1 MMKGVYMKSGKI
13 KDRLT
18 DKKVIIYILTVIFS
32 LVILLVLSFIANNGL
47 TRFEIDSSAK
57 TYVAKVERVGEVK
70 TVDGS
75 FDDSGVQKADT
86 YIYFTAKITGGA
98 DKGKYVDAVQIIEG
112 TSVVDPTRV
121 EKGRKIILMD
131 NVGYE
136 NAGSDYVL
144 FEFVRTDALL
154 ILLVLFCLLLIVFGR
169 TKGFNTIISM
179 VFTVLA
185 VFAVFVPGVLSG
197 KNIYVWSIL
206 CCAYITVMTLMI
218 VQGINKKSITAG
230 IGCISGVCIAGG
242 LFKLTDIAI
251 KLTGNTTEEM
261 VHLLYLD
268 TSKPI
273 DLKSI
278 IFAAI
283 IIGAVGA
290 IMDVAMSVSSA
301 LYEIRE
307 NSPDISFGRLFK
319 SGMSIG
325 RDMMGTMSNTLVL
338 AYIGSSL
345 STVVMLFAYE
355 QPLIE
360 TLNREMIIV
369 DILQA
374 LVGSFGIL
382 FTIPLTSLIS
392 SALYTDQSIKS
403 VRIKKKAKNPN
414 EISGEERDFDN
425 SLF

>member
-1 MMKGVYMKSGKI
+1 MDLSKI
-13 KDRLT
+13 KDKLT

-32 LVILLVLSFIANNGL
+32 LVILLVLSGVANDGL
-47 TRFEIDSSAK
+47 VRFDIDSDAK
-57 TYVAKVERVGEVK
+57 TYVAKVERVGETK

-75 FDDSGVQKADT
+75 FDDSGEQQIDT
-86 YIYFTAKITGGA
+86 YIYFTAKITSGEE
-98 DKGKYVDAVQIIEG
+98 KGKYVDAVQIVEG
-112 TSVVDPTRV
+112 TSSIDPTRV

-136 NAGSDYVL
+136 NADSDYVL

-154 ILLVLFCLLLIVFGR
+154 LLLVLFCILLVVFGR
-169 TKGFNTIISM
+169 TKGFNTIVSM
-179 VFTVLA
+179 VFTVLS
-185 VFAVFVPGVLSG
+185 VFAVFVPSVLSG

-242 LFKLTDIAI
+242 LFKLTEIAI

-261 VHLLYLD
+261 VHLIYLE
-268 TSKPI
+268 TPKPI
-273 DLKSI
+273 DLKAI

-307 NSPDISFGRLFK
+307 NIPDISFGRLFG

-325 RDMMGTMSNTLVL
+325 RDMMGTMANTLVL

-392 SALYTDQSIKS
+392 SVLYTGQSARPK
-403 VRIKKKAKNPN
+403 RIPEKTKKKSITVTQD
-414 EISGEERDFDN
+414 EIDFDN

>member
-197 KNIYVWSIL
+197 KNIYVWRNRFHFL
-206 CCAYITVMTLMI
+206 C
-218 VQGINKKSITAG
+218 
-230 IGCISGVCIAGG
+230 
-242 LFKLTDIAI
+242 
-251 KLTGNTTEEM
+251 
-261 VHLLYLD
+261 
-268 TSKPI
+268 
-273 DLKSI
+273 
-278 IFAAI
+278 
-283 IIGAVGA
+283 
-290 IMDVAMSVSSA
+290 
-301 LYEIRE
+301 
-307 NSPDISFGRLFK
+307 
-319 SGMSIG
+319 
-325 RDMMGTMSNTLVL
+325 
-338 AYIGSSL
+338 
-345 STVVMLFAYE
+345 
-355 QPLIE
+355 
-360 TLNREMIIV
+360 
-369 DILQA
+369 
-374 LVGSFGIL
+374 
-382 FTIPLTSLIS
+382 
-392 SALYTDQSIKS
+392 
-403 VRIKKKAKNPN
+403 
-414 EISGEERDFDN
+414 DN
-425 SLF
+425 SFSCGFHLSFVHNFPP

>member
-1 MMKGVYMKSGKI
+1 MIEGKI
-13 KDRLT
+13 KNKLT
-18 DKKVIIYILTVIFS
+18 DKKVIIYILTVILSF
-32 LVILLVLSFIANNGL
+32 VTLLVLSRIANNGL
-47 TRFEIDSSAK
+47 VRFEIDSNAK
-57 TYVAKVERVGEVK
+57 TYVAKVERVGETK

-75 FDDSGVQKADT
+75 FNDSGEQQVDT
-86 YIYFTAKITGGA
+86 YIFFTAKITQG
-98 DKGKYVDAVQIIEG
+98 DEKGKYVDAVQIIEG
-112 TSVVDPTRV
+112 TSVIDPTRV

-136 NAGSDYVL
+136 DADSDYVL
-144 FEFVRTDALL
+144 FEFVRTDALVF
-154 ILLVLFCLLLIVFGR
+154 LLVLFCILLMVFGR
-169 TKGFNTIISM
+169 IKGFNTIVSM
-179 VFTVLA
+179 VLTVLA
-185 VFAVFVPGVLSG
+185 VFAVFVPSVLSG

-218 VQGINKKSITAG
+218 VQGINRKSITAG
-230 IGCISGVCIAGG
+230 IGCISGVCIAGV
-242 LFKLTDIAI
+242 LFTLTDIAI
-251 KLTGNTTEEM
+251 RLTGNTTEEM
-261 VHLLYLD
+261 VHLLYLN

-273 DLKSI
+273 DLKAI

-307 NSPDISFGRLFK
+307 NSPQISFGKLFR
-319 SGMSIG
+319 SGLSIG
-325 RDMMGTMSNTLVL
+325 RDMMGTMANTLVL
-338 AYIGSSL
+338 AYIGSSM

-392 SALYTDQSIKS
+392 SALYTGQSIKPK
-403 VRIKKKAKNPN
+403 RIPKKAKRENKPITQA
-414 EISGEERDFDN
+414 EIDFDN

>member
-1 MMKGVYMKSGKI
+1 MNSGKI
-13 KDRLT
+13 KDRLA

-32 LVILLVLSFIANNGL
+32 LVILLVLSFVANDGL
-47 TRFEIDSSAK
+47 TRFEIDSNAK

-75 FDDSGVQKADT
+75 FDDSGEQKKDT
-86 YIYFTAKITGGA
+86 YIYFTARITSG
-98 DKGKYVDAVQIIEG
+98 DEKGKYVDAVQIIEG
-112 TSVVDPTRV
+112 TSIVDPTRV

-136 NAGSDYVL
+136 NADSAYVL
-144 FEFVRTDALL
+144 FEFVRTDALFLLL
-154 ILLVLFCLLLIVFGR
+154 ILFCLLLIVFGR
-169 TKGFNTIISM
+169 SKGFNTIISM
-179 VFTVLA
+179 VFTILA

-230 IGCISGVCIAGG
+230 IGCISGVCIAGC
-242 LFKLTDIAI
+242 LFVLTDTAI
-251 KLTGNTTEEM
+251 RLTGNTTEEM

-268 TSKPI
+268 TPRPI

-307 NSPDISFGRLFK
+307 NSPEISFSRLFR
-319 SGMSIG
+319 SGMAIG

-374 LVGSFGIL
+374 IVGSFGIL

-392 SALYTDQSIKS
+392 SALYTGQKMKPAR
-403 VRIKKKAKNPN
+403 VKKKTDKSP
-414 EISGEERDFDN
+414 EISGEEIDFDK

>member
-1 MMKGVYMKSGKI
+1 MNSDKI
-13 KDRLT
+13 KAKRT
-18 DKKVIIYILTVIFS
+18 NKRVIIYILTVIFS
-32 LVILLVLSFIANNGL
+32 LVILLVFSFIANDGL
-47 TRFEIDSSAK
+47 TRFAIDSSAK

-75 FDDSGVQKADT
+75 FDDSGVQKTDT
-86 YIYFTAKITGGA
+86 YIYFTAKITSG
-98 DKGKYVDAVQIIEG
+98 DEKGKYVDAVQIIEG

-136 NAGSDYVL
+136 NADSSYVL

-154 ILLVLFCLLLIVFGR
+154 LLLILFCILLIVFGR

-179 VFTVLA
+179 VFTILA

-197 KNIYVWSIL
+197 KNVYLWSIL

-218 VQGINKKSITAG
+218 VQGFNKKSITAG
-230 IGCISGVCIAGG
+230 IGCIGGVCIAGG

-251 KLTGNTTEEM
+251 RLTGNTTEEM
-261 VHLLYLD
+261 VHLLYLE
-268 TSKPI
+268 TPKPI
-273 DLKSI
+273 DLKAI

-307 NSPDISFGRLFK
+307 NSPDINFSRMFK
-319 SGMSIG
+319 SGMAIG

-382 FTIPLTSLIS
+382 FTIPLTSMIS
-392 SALYTDQSIKS
+392 SALYTGHTVRPERTRKREKS
-403 VRIKKKAKNPN
+403 P
-414 EISGEERDFDN
+414 EISGEEADFDK